1 MIKTLLAA
9 STALAMDVDV
19 EALQGLGIHVKK
31 AIHRFYEEKRDY
43 LSTQLAENPS
53 VNKAK

>member
-9 STALAMDVDV
+9 TSVLAMDVDV